1 MCAQYKLKLESEA
14 SKVSINPIPPVQVV
28 GQKQQTLEVGEE
40 QSMIR
45 EEKLQ
50 KQIYE
55 LNVKLSMAN
64 ARSDILQVF
73 IVTQYCNSGRR
84 TQRWT
89 LEG

>member
-1 MCAQYKLKLESEA
+1 MNLKLQ
-14 SKVSINPIPPVQVV
+14 KYQLTRFPVQVV

-64 ARSDILQVF
+64 ARSDTLQVS
-73 IVTQYCNSGRR
+73 IVIQYFDSGRR
-84 TQRWT
+84 IQRWT
-89 LEG
+89 SAG

>member
-1 MCAQYKLKLESEA
+1 MNLKLQ
-14 SKVSINPIPPVQVV
+14 KYQLTRFPFQVV

-64 ARSDILQVF
+64 ARSDILRYWGLLWPNILIQVGELRDGHWK
-73 IVTQYCNSGRR
+73 VKRPY
-84 TQRWT
+84 W
-89 LEG
+89 